1 MPKVKK
7 SLRGF
12 RCGDTLWELVK
23 ESASKAEMSTNEWV
37 LTAIRQAL
45 KDGVQGEGGVDVEAV
60 SSLAEANALS
70 EATSSAMQLEKA
82 MERHRLFWAA
92 QMAKLEEKAKQ
103 KPNIK

>member
-1 MPKVKK
+1 MR
-7 SLRGF
+7 SF
-12 RCGDTLWELVK
+12 RCADALWELVK
-23 ESASKAEMSTNEWV
+23 GAASGAEMSTNEWV

-92 QMAKLEEKAKQ
+92 QMAKLEAKAKQ
-103 KPNIK
+103 KPKIK